1 MVLISDWLYQN
12 FQRSVCCTFW
22 SFEKMYS
29 KGKTVDRQ
37 TRCTGVYS
45 SHRICQSTGFGRL
58 QPDCNNWTDV
68 AKSTGCVRGWIL
80 RQLIN
85 PL

>member
-1 MVLISDWLYQN
+1 MFAVR
-12 FQRSVCCTFW
+12 FEV
-22 SFEKMYS
+22 FEKMYS

-37 TRCTGVYS
+37 TRCTDVYS
-45 SHRICQSTGFGRL
+45 SHHVCQSTGFGRSP
-58 QPDCNNWTDV
+58 PDCNNQTDV

-85 PL
+85 LLD